1 MSWHSIK
8 LIPGVNTGRTPT
20 LLEAGYVNASGI
32 RFKDGLA
39 QKLGGFEKYYP
50 FTLSGTPKALHAWQ
64 DLNDNGYLA
73 VGTTTIL
80 GAITDDTLTII
91 TPQTKTTDFAP
102 KFTTTSSS
110 TTITVDDSNIST
122 VTTYD
127 YVYFATPVAVGGVIL
142 SGLYPITL
150 VTGTTTYTITAAT
163 AATSSV
169 TNGGAVPT
177 ITTTNASASVTI
189 TLTAHGLSVGDKVR
203 FDLSTTVGGC
213 VIYGTYA
220 VNTVPTANTFTI
232 TATNTASSSAGPTG
246 VNSSNAELVYYIALG
261 PSAAGAGYGIGTY
274 GSGTY
279 GLGTTPTAQVGTT
292 VSPTDWSIDNW
303 GEIVLGCPYGGG
315 IYYWSPNGGFANAGL
330 VSDDAPLFNAG
341 IFVSQPAQ
349 ILVAYGA
356 SLNYTT
362 DGTGL
367 GIDQDPLLVRWSD
380 SEDFQ
385 NWTVATTNQA
395 GSYRIPTGSKIV
407 GGLQGPQYG
416 IIWTDLDV
424 YAMTYINQPLVFGFQ
439 RIGTNCGLA
448 GKHARTSFRGEV
460 YWMGRT
466 NFFRLAGQGVEP
478 IPCSVWDAVFQD
490 LDTTKL
496 DYIRVG
502 GNTLFNEVW
511 FFYPSLGGTGQND
524 RAAVYNVVEKTW
536 ATHSFGRSAWI
547 DESVLGGPIA
557 TASTG
562 IIYEHETGTDA
573 DGDALQATFTTGY
586 TMLGEGQEMLFVD
599 AIYPDMRFGLYD
611 GTQGASIQITPNYVD
626 YPGGTV
632 ATKGPYTFTSSTEK
646 IDTRF
651 RGRQVSFT
659 VTSDDVGSFWRL
671 GRIRVRAARDGRR

>member
-1 MSWHSIK
+1 MPWHSIK
-8 LIPGVNTGRTPT
+8 LVPGINTERTPT
-20 LLEAGYVNASGI
+20 LLEAGYTTASGI

-39 QKLGGFEKYYP
+39 QKLGGWEKFYP
-50 FTLSGTPKALHAWQ
+50 FTLGSVPKALHAWQ

-73 VGTTTIL
+73 VGTTAIL
-80 GAITDDTLTII
+80 GAITGGTLTQI
-91 TPQTKTTDFAP
+91 TPQTLESDFSP
-102 KFTTTSSS
+102 DFTTTSGSA
-110 TTITVDDSNIST
+110 TVEVDDPNIST

-127 YVYFATPVAVGGVIL
+127 YVYFATPIAVGGLIL

-150 VTGTTTYTITAAT
+150 VTGATTYTIEASTL
-163 AATSSV
+163 ATSTV
-169 TNGGAVPT
+169 ANGGAVPT
-177 ITTTNASASVTI
+177 ITTTSGSATVTI

-203 FDLSTTVGGC
+203 FDLSTTVAGC
-213 VIYGTYA
+213 TIFGTYV
-220 VNTVPTANTFTI
+220 VNTVPTANTYTI
-232 TATNTASSSAGPTG
+232 TATNTASSSAGPTS
-246 VNSSNAELVYYIALG
+246 VNSGNAELVYYIALG
-261 PSAAGAGYGIGTY
+261 PAAVGAGYGIGTY

-279 GLGTTPTAQVGTT
+279 GLGTTSSVQTGTAITA
-292 VSPTDWSIDNW
+292 TDWTLDNW
-303 GEIVLGCPYGGG
+303 GEIIIGCPDGGG
-315 IYYWSPNGGFANAGL
+315 IYYWSPTGGFSNASL
-330 VSDDAPLFNAG
+330 AADDAPLFNTG

-349 ILVAYGA
+349 ILVAYGS
-356 SLNYTT
+356 SLNYSM
-362 DGTGL
+362 DGTGI

-385 NWTVATTNQA
+385 NWTVATSNQA
-395 GSYRIPTGSKIV
+395 GSYRVPTGSKIV
-407 GGLQGPQYG
+407 GGLQGPQFG

-448 GKHARTSFRGEV
+448 GKHARCSFRGEV

-466 NFFRLAGQGVEP
+466 NFFRMAGGGVEP

-490 LDTTKL
+490 LNSAQLEK
-496 DYIRVG
+496 IRVA

-511 FFYPSLGGTGQND
+511 FFYPSAGSTEND
-524 RAAVYNVVEKTW
+524 KAAVFNTVDKLWV
-536 ATHSFGRSAWI
+536 THDIGRSAWI

-557 TASTG
+557 TTSAG
-562 IIYEHETGTDA
+562 IIYEHESGTDA
-573 DGDALQATFTTGY
+573 DDAPLSASFTTGY

-599 AIYPDMRFGLYD
+599 AIYPDMRFGLY
-611 GTQGASIQITPNYVD
+611 GGAQTASVQITPNYVD

-632 ATKGPYTFTSSTEK
+632 ATKGPYTFSSSTEK

-659 VTSDDVGSFWRL
+659 ISSNDNGSFWRL